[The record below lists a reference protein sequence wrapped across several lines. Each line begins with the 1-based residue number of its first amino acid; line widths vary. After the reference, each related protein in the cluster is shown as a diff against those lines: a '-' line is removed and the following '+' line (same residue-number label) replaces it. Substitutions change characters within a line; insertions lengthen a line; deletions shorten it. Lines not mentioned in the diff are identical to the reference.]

1 MGAGRPYIVLVN
13 DAKPP
18 NFLGKLS
25 IPKCRDLSAAG
36 KDA

>member
-1 MGAGRPYIVLVN
+1 MTACRPYIVLIN

-25 IPKCRDLSAAG
+25 IPQGRDLSAAG